1 MESTNLENRAAKGKA
16 LETFVSMS
24 LVLTGR
30 DVKAPKSYKEKL
42 VNNAGLTDNPDYQ
55 AIDAFFE
62 NIEDDRLL
70 FSILNVIILTHLRP
84 TQLLRLDPPK
94 AVMKLL
100 QAIEEDDPYDEKK
113 QKPSFEDFK
122 KQMDEILDNPI
133 GE

>member
-1 MESTNLENRAAKGKA
+1 MESMNLENRAAKGKA
-16 LETFVSMS
+16 LEAFVSMS

-30 DVKAPKSYKEKL
+30 DVKAPKSYKQKL

-70 FSILNVIILTHLRP
+70 FSILNVIMLTHLRP
-84 TQLLRLDPPK
+84 TQLLRLDPSK
-94 AVMKLL
+94 AVMGIL
-100 QAIEEDDPYDEKK
+100 QAIEEDDPYGEKN
-113 QKPSFEDFK
+113 QKPSFENFK
-122 KQMDEILDNPI
+122 KQIDEILDNPV